1 MKNDGVARRAGF
13 AVGLLFALLCRA
25 GVHARRGRSPLFLRS
40 WVKGQNPS
48 QLYKIWLLRSPDV
61 FLYLRQY
68 GFCPDSWPRFRGRH
82 CGTNALRWFCLRQKT
97 EKAAANSEARGTAQ
111 GKSRGPS
118 APPRFTI
125 RQHLLRRSGLQYIQY
140 CCALAPCICYR
151 LASGSALQDH
161 RLYPRSC
168 GPLWKPRSSDGVARD
183 GFRSSQGNGSL
194 LQYRFFPAGTAHPGS
209 RSETPPAFAGGPIC
223 GKRLPCPFA
232 CRPRSVRRALPCKTN
247 IPPLT
252 PAFPGRKT
260 AGERFLPGGAQG
272 SKKFPVFV
280 TTRQQVSL

>member
-111 GKSRGPS
+111 GKSSGPS

-168 GPLWKPRSSDGVARD
+168 GPLWKPRGSDGVARD
-183 GFRSSQGNGSL
+183 GLRSSQGNGSL
-194 LQYRFFPAGTAHPGS
+194 LQYRLFAAGKAHPGS
-209 RSETPPAFAGGPIC
+209 RSKTPPAFAGGRIC
-223 GKRLPCPFA
+223 GKRLPYPFA
-232 CRPRSVRRALPCKTN
+232 CRL
-247 IPPLT
+247 
-252 PAFPGRKT
+252 
-260 AGERFLPGGAQG
+260 Q
-272 SKKFPVFV
+272 
-280 TTRQQVSL
+280 

>member
-1 MKNDGVARRAGF
+1 MVSRVARGLRLACCLPYSVGRAFTPAG
-13 AVGLLFALLCRA
+13 AVRLCFYVLGKEAKPGPALQDLVASLAGCLPLSAAIRFLPRFMAPVPGPPLRNQRFALVLPA
-25 GVHARRGRSPLFLRS
+25 A
-40 WVKGQNPS
+40 
-48 QLYKIWLLRSPDV
+48 
-61 FLYLRQY
+61 
-68 GFCPDSWPRFRGRH
+68 
-82 CGTNALRWFCLRQKT
+82 KT
-97 EKAAANSEARGTAQ
+97 EKAAASSEARGTAQ

-168 GPLWKPRSSDGVARD
+168 GPLWKPRRSDGVARD
-183 GFRSSQGNGSL
+183 GLRSSQGKGSL

-232 CRPRSVRRALPCKTN
+232 CRPRSVRRAPPCKTN

-260 AGERFLPGGAQG
+260 AGGRFFAGRAAGFKKNSRFL
-272 SKKFPVFV
+272 
-280 TTRQQVSL
+280 